1 MFNNQRYITRGVA
14 DSVEPFCQL
23 LIWDMIDN
31 LNIKKDYL
39 QIFLLEWKNGK
50 LTITH
55 SQEQPYYKKKYIF
68 TCKSPEKTEKIYV
81 IDSEEYS
88 TMLLAEE
95 Y

>member
-1 MFNNQRYITRGVA
+1 MFDNQRYVTRGINERI
-14 DSVEPFCQL
+14 EPFCQL
-23 LIWDMIDN
+23 AMWNMIDS
-31 LNIKKDYL
+31 LNIEKDYL
-39 QIFLLEWKNGK
+39 QVFLLVWKNGK

-55 SQEQPYYKKKYIF
+55 SQEQPYYKRIYTF
-68 TCKSPEKTEKIYV
+68 PCKSAEKTEKIFV

>member
-55 SQEQPYYKKKYIF
+55 STDYNSF
-68 TCKSPEKTEKIYV
+68 SGTAV
-81 IDSEEYS
+81 
-88 TMLLAEE
+88 L
-95 Y
+95 